1 MASGV
6 DFRGKSVERTYENLI
21 CVENESFNGLDEN
34 SADLVHLQDVRGVR
48 LPFNVSAGKDGVIN
62 VTGTFKVKGTE
73 LNLDESM
80 IDALDALRNITQA
93 GAIIVDGGE
102 YTSI

>member
-34 SADLVHLQDVRGVR
+34 STDLIHLQDVRGVR
-48 LPFNVSAGKDGVIN
+48 LPFNVSAGKDGILN
-62 VTGTFKVKGTE
+62 ITGTFKVKGTE
-73 LNLDESM
+73 FNLDPTM
-80 IDALDALRNITQA
+80 IGALEALRNITQS
-93 GAIIVDGGE
+93 GAIVVDGGE
-102 YTSI
+102 YI